1 MRRPEP
7 KRTENTVTRV
17 AGCSGA
23 APFAAIMLAVLLPV
37 IFFPWLSLALL

>member
-1 MRRPEP
+1 MRRPDP
-7 KRTENTVTRV
+7 KKTENTVAYV

-23 APFAAIMLAVLLPV
+23 APFAAIILAVLLLV